1 MQHLLDGRSS
11 DLPCEMTSQLKEELP
26 SKVVGDTA
34 CPVTVYGTIA
44 GYPAMA
50 IAFDHL
56 IVVADGATPPAGAVP
71 ASPGSKHAFHL
82 GSDVRVGLLTA
93 GA

>member
-11 DLPCEMTSQLKEELP
+11 DVPCEMTSQLEAQLE
-26 SKVVGDTA
+26 VVGDTD

-44 GYPAMA
+44 GFPAMA

-71 ASPGSKHAFHL
+71 SSPGSKRGFHL
-82 GSDVRVGLLTA
+82 GSDVHVALLTP